1 VGLPS
6 HLEGAVG
13 SGPDG
18 VGFVESVEPLGLGVL
33 GDEEDLEAGNSYDQD
48 EAVGRIFQ
56 FVLA

>member
-1 VGLPS
+1 
-6 HLEGAVG
+6 VG